1 VRKPTIFGWL
11 LIVSGVA
18 TVPLALAAPPAAFAT
33 GLVFA
38 LLLLTLLAEGT
49 TSDAPIGTLDDAQM
63 WHERKREAL
72 TRRFKRGRPEWE
84 TTPPDHAD
92 EPADMVWER
101 ERKRRGL
108 A

>member
-1 VRKPTIFGWL
+1 MRKPTILGWL
-11 LIVSGVA
+11 MIVSGVA
-18 TVPLALAAPPAAFAT
+18 TVVLALVAPAAAFAT

-49 TSDAPIGTLDDAQM
+49 TGDMPLGTVQDLQM
-63 WHERKREAL
+63 WDERKRHAP
-72 TRRFKRGRPEWE
+72 TGRFKRGRPEWE
-84 TTPPDHAD
+84 VTPPDHAD
-92 EPADMVWER
+92 EHPDAAWER